1 MSHTNSTTNY
11 ALPQFLTSDKP
22 AWLTDINNA
31 FSDIDTAIKA
41 AKDAGD
47 DAQGDATQALSDAGD
62 ALTAASAADAKG
74 AGAIASIETAFDP
87 TTVYSV
93 GAKVMYN
100 NLLYR
105 CTVAVTT
112 PGPWTGSANWA
123 RITVDGLIDTNAT
136 AIDALDTVVTE
147 LTTDS
152 EFDFKTFAEYTY
164 NQITDVAD
172 VTEFKIYRRGNI
184 GIMTVRFSANGD
196 ITSGLGNIPNNPPQ
210 AKYEI
215 RGAIASR
222 DGKTGFIQYS
232 GNTFVIRCQ
241 ASSQVYAGSIVF
253 PLA

>member
-1 MSHTNSTTNY
+1 MSHTNSTTYYN
-11 ALPQFLTSDKP
+11 LPQFLTSDKP

-41 AKDAGD
+41 AKTAGD
-47 DAQGDATQALSDAGD
+47 DAQSDATQALSDAGD
-62 ALTAASAADAKG
+62 AATAAAAADAKG
-74 AGAIASIETAFDP
+74 AGAVASIETAFDP

-123 RITVDGLIDTNAT
+123 RITVDGLIDTNAA
-136 AIDALDTVVTE
+136 AIDTLDTAVTE

-152 EFDFKTFAEYTY
+152 EFDFKAFAEYTY
-164 NQITDVAD
+164 NQINDVAD

-184 GIMTVRFSANGD
+184 GIMTVRFSTNSD
-196 ITSGLGNIPNNPPQ
+196 ITAGLGNIPNNPPQ